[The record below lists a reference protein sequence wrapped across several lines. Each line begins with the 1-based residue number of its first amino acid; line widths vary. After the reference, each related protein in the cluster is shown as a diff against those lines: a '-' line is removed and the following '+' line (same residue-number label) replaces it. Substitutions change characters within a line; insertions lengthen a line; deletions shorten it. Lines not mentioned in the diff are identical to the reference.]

1 MKTSVKNTLS
11 KLGRRFYKNF
21 MNTKFYV
28 NINNFA
34 DFCSKKKFIFFLF
47 KKSREEKWFNHMRP
61 K

>member
-21 MNTKFYV
+21 MNIKFYV

-34 DFCSKKKFIFFLF
+34 DFCSKKKFIFFYLR
-47 KKSREEKWFNHMRP
+47 KAERRNGLIR
-61 K
+61 